1 MDHSFQICDIDFDD
15 AESRAAQD
23 RANGWYTLIG
33 ALVRRDDGR
42 LFAQR
47 RSMTRKFGAG
57 LWDNVGGHVEGNETL
72 RQTLEREMR
81 EETGWTLKNIFKV
94 VAIREWHDDRGP
106 SREYIVVCDAEG
118 DMDQPVLEVE
128 KVDQFTWV
136 SPDDLSIL
144 QQNRPSEDQSQFAIY
159 AHAFAVMP

>member
-1 MDHSFQICDIDFDD
+1 MDHSFQTCDIGIDE
-15 AESRAAQD
+15 AEARAAQD

-33 ALVRRDDGR
+33 ALVRRADGR
-42 LFAQR
+42 MFAQR

-57 LWDNVGGHVEGNETL
+57 LWDNVGGHVEDGETL

-81 EETGWTLKNIFKV
+81 EETEWSLKDVCKV
-94 VAIREWHDDRGP
+94 VAIRDWHDDRGP
-106 SREYIVVCDAEG
+106 SREYIVVCDADG
-118 DMDQPVLEVE
+118 DMDRPVLETG

-144 QQNRPSEDQSQFAIY
+144 QQNRSAEDQSQSAIY
-159 AHAFAVMP
+159 AHAFAVMS